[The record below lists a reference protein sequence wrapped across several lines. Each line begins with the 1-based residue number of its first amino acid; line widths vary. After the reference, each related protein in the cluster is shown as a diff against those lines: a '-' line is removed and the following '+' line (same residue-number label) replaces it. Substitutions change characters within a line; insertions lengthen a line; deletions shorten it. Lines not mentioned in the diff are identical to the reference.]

1 VDALADLG
9 VEHVE
14 LPATPERVWNAIRAA
29 RRHAWSNPGHAG
41 RMGPQVRRPD
51 VPVI

>member
-14 LPATPERVWNAIRAA
+14 LPATPERVWNAIQAA
-29 RRHAWSNPGHAG
+29 RRSA
-41 RMGPQVRRPD
+41 
-51 VPVI
+51 